1 MDNLF
6 QNELRTSLNLARKN
20 IRVSSVSIAG
30 EDFDL
35 KDKRGNSIVLPKN
48 TGDASF
54 HNSLRK
60 ELYILDFEDLRNQF
74 NPCAILDKGKITK
87 RCDYFIAEKE
97 GKSICIFNEITTSKD
112 IYGLTTSIKDKKG
125 NVQYQGG
132 KIEKGQEQLLQSL
145 QCVEKCTDLWT
156 EIRSFS
162 KRICLFSYKLS
173 DTSISEQNLFNLA
186 LSFENDENG
195 TVYPNKEIE
204 KLGFEYRRIDYTPFK
219 IS

>member
-6 QNELRTSLNLARKN
+6 KEKLRDSLNLNRDVTVNSTKTTN
-20 IRVSSVSIAG
+20 KEFG
-30 EDFDL
+30 L
-35 KDKRGNSIVLPKN
+35 KDKGGNSIVLSKN

-54 HNSLRK
+54 HNSLGK
-60 ELYILDFEDLRNQF
+60 ELYILDFENLRNQLD
-74 NPCAILDKGKITK
+74 CSILKNITK

-97 GKSICIFNEITTSKD
+97 EKSICLFNEITTSKD
-112 IYGLTTSIKDKKG
+112 IYGLTTFIKDKKG

-132 KIEKGQEQLLQSL
+132 KIEKGQKQLLHSL

-156 EIRSFS
+156 EIQSFC

-173 DTSISEQNLFNLA
+173 DTSISEQNPFNLA

-195 TVYPNKEIE
+195 VVYPNKEIE
-204 KLGFEYRRIDYTPFK
+204 KLGFEYRRIGYIPFK

>member
-20 IRVSSVSIAG
+20 IRVSSVSITD
-30 EDFDL
+30 EVFDL
-35 KDKRGNSIVLPKN
+35 KDERGNSIVLPKN

-54 HNSLRK
+54 HNSLGK

-87 RCDYFIAEKE
+87 RCDYFIAEKQE
-97 GKSICIFNEITTSKD
+97 KSICLFNEITSSQEK
-112 IYGLTTSIKDKKG
+112 YLTKKEDTAK
-125 NVQYQGG
+125 Q
-132 KIEKGQEQLLQSL
+132 QLLHSL
-145 QCVEKCTDLWT
+145 QCVERCTDLWT
-156 EIRSFS
+156 EIQSFS
-162 KRICLFSYKLS
+162 NRICLFSYKLS
-173 DTSISEQNLFNLA
+173 DTNIPEQKTFNIA

-195 TVYPNKEIE
+195 TEYPNKEIE
-204 KLGFEYRRIDYTPFK
+204 ELGFEYRRIDYTPFK

>member
-6 QNELRTSLNLARKN
+6 QNDLPKSLKLKRNVT
-20 IRVSSVSIAG
+20 VSNTKTTKK
-30 EDFDL
+30 EFDL
-35 KDKRGNSIVLPKN
+35 KDERGNSIVLPKN

-54 HNSLRK
+54 HNSLGK

-74 NPCAILDKGKITK
+74 NPCAILDKGNITK

-97 GKSICIFNEITTSKD
+97 EKSICLFNEITTSKD

-145 QCVEKCTDLWT
+145 QCVEKCTHLWT
-156 EIRSFS
+156 EIQSFS

-173 DTSISEQNLFNLA
+173 DTSILEQNSFNKA
-186 LSFENDENG
+186 LIIESDENG
-195 TVYPNKEIE
+195 TEYPNKEIE
-204 KLGFEYRRIDYTPFK
+204 KLGFEYRRIGYIPFK
-219 IS
+219 LT